1 MSLLSGFRNCLAF
14 LTVIPLGM
22 DENGIRQAAFYMPIF
37 PIVGLLSG
45 FLAGAFVWTLRL
57 VLPSTVAAMLG
68 VGFILLVNGVQHLD
82 GLLDFGDGLMCHGP
96 RERKLRVMRDPQT
109 GAGGLSLG
117 IVVLITTALSIAA
130 LQRSNVVQSLVVS
143 EVAAKFSMVF
153 EAWAGK
159 SARRGMNTAFVN
171 AMHGRHGNSK
181 MMASLI
187 ILVLISVPL
196 LRQVGLLVTF
206 VAILV
211 SIVTLALA
219 NRNFGGITGDVM
231 GATNEITRLLSLLI
245 ILGVSQWA

>member
-1 MSLLSGFRNCLAF
+1 M
-14 LTVIPLGM
+14 
-22 DENGIRQAAFYMPIF
+22 RQAASYMPIF
-37 PIVGLLSG
+37 PIVGLLTG
-45 FLAGAFVWTLRL
+45 FLVGAFVWTLEL
-57 VLPSTVAAMLG
+57 LLPSAVAGMLG
-68 VGFILLVNGVQHLD
+68 VGLILLVNGVQHLD

-117 IVVLITTALSIAA
+117 IVVLVTTALCISA
-130 LQRSNVVQSLVVS
+130 LQRSSVIQSLVVS

-153 EAWAGK
+153 DAWAGK

-171 AMHGRHGNSK
+171 AMHGRHRNSK
-181 MMASLI
+181 MMASFI

-211 SIVTLALA
+211 SIVTVALA

-231 GATNEITRLLSLLI
+231 GATNEITRLLSLLT
-245 ILGVSQWA
+245 ILGASQWA